1 MDTTTPIRNIVFA
14 TNNEHK
20 LKEVQHIVG
29 KSFNLLYLKDIGFS
43 GDIPEDFDTLEE
55 NASQKAR
62 FIHDKYKLDCFA
74 DDTGLEVDSLN
85 GEPGV
90 FSARYAG
97 SQKDPQDNIQKLL
110 FNLKGKQNR
119 DAQFRTV
126 VSLIISG
133 EEHRF
138 EGVIKGT
145 IVEQPRGADGFGYD
159 PIFVAKGYSQTFA
172 EMDIS
177 LKNIISHRGIAIK
190 KLASFLQAFP

>member
-1 MDTTTPIRNIVFA
+1 VA
-14 TNNEHK
+14 
-20 LKEVQHIVG
+20 
-29 KSFNLLYLKDIGFS
+29 
-43 GDIPEDFDTLEE
+43 
-55 NASQKAR
+55 
-62 FIHDKYKLDCFA
+62 
-74 DDTGLEVDSLN
+74 
-85 GEPGV
+85 
-90 FSARYAG
+90 
-97 SQKDPQDNIQKLL
+97 
-110 FNLKGKQNR
+110 
-119 DAQFRTV
+119 
-126 VSLIISG
+126 LIISG